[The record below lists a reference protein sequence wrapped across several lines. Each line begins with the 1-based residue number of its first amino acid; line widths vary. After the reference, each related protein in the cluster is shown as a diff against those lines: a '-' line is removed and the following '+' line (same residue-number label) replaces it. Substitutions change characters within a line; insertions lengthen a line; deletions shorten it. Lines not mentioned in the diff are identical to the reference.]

1 MSKLEI
7 GGALNSVWFLIKD
20 RKEFPW
26 GIIGTVTNQVLG
38 DVSFKFSNAELKGD
52 VTKSVARVTGTI
64 EEYNGQPQ
72 VRGVCIFQDEVP
84 EKVLANLTPTT
95 PINTE
100 NAWADMYSRVSMFT
114 DQELGRLVHG
124 VMDAFKEKFVKLPG
138 GKTMHHAVIG
148 GLIEHSYSIF
158 LMAFD
163 VAARYPYLNK
173 DVLSA
178 GAILH
183 DIGKVY
189 EFDINDAGMVSQYSM
204 LGNSLG
210 HAAIGVGIVMAKAH
224 ELGIDITKPHIA
236 ALLNIIG
243 THAGDRDWG
252 AVAENTCAEAF
263 VISALDNMD
272 ARIYAVRKAVS
283 DVQAAAGEPVMC
295 KAVHGTVYAV

>member
-26 GIIGTVTNQVLG
+26 GIIGTVTNQVVG

-52 VTKSVARVTGTI
+52 VTKSVVRVTGTV
-64 EEYNGQPQ
+64 EDYNGQPQ

-84 EKVLANLTPTT
+84 EKVMANLTPTT
-95 PINTE
+95 TINVAD
-100 NAWADMYSRVSMFT
+100 AWADMYSSVCAFA
-114 DQELGRLVHG
+114 DLELSKLVHG
-124 VMDAFKEKFVKLPG
+124 VMDEFKEKYIKLPG
-138 GKTMHHAVIG
+138 GKTMHHAVVG
-148 GLIEHSYSIF
+148 GLVEHSYSMF
-158 LMAFD
+158 VLARD
-163 VAARYPYLNK
+163 VAAHYSYLNK

-204 LGNSLG
+204 LGNALG
-210 HAAIGVGIVMAKAH
+210 HAAIGVGVVMAKAH
-224 ELGIDITKPHIA
+224 ELGIDIAKPHIA

-252 AVAENTCAEAF
+252 AVAENICAEAF

-283 DVQAAAGEPVMC
+283 DAQAAAGEPVMC